1 MPRNVATVED
11 FTKLKNELGLV
22 PMEFLLDTI
31 TELKGDVRGAEPY
44 TALRWYN
51 EGLAQPIGKLA
62 TAPVQG
68 QQTQVDTEAERK
80 SAIVIPDGIDDEH
93 HLQRIAVAKKIVGSD
108 ASLTAD
114 QADRIIQDELA
125 RRAAAASTDGAGAN
139 AVTSQQIVTR

>member
-51 EGLAQPIGKLA
+51 EGLAQPLGKLDA
-62 TAPVQG
+62 APTQAQQVQL
-68 QQTQVDTEAERK
+68 DPEAERK
-80 SAIVIPDGIDDEH
+80 GTIPIPDGIDDEH

-108 ASLTAD
+108 ASLTAE
-114 QADRIIQDELA
+114 QADKIIQEELA
-125 RRAAAASTDGAGAN
+125 RRAAAATQDGAGTN
-139 AVTSQQIVTR
+139 VVTSQQTVTR

>member
-1 MPRNVATVED
+1 MSRNVATVED

-51 EGLAQPIGKLA
+51 EGLAQPLGKLDA
-62 TAPVQG
+62 APG
-68 QQTQVDTEAERK
+68 QVRQIQTDPEAERK
-80 SAIVIPDGIDDEH
+80 GTIAIPDGIDDEH

-114 QADRIIQDELA
+114 QADKIIQEEIA
-125 RRAAAASTDGAGAN
+125 RRAAAASTDGAGAG
-139 AVTSQQIVTR
+139 ATTSQQVVVR